1 MTIDTLDGLL
11 EEQLKDL
18 YDAEKQLTKAL
29 PKMAKAAKN
38 QDLKDAFTL
47 HLEQTK
53 GQVAR
58 IEQVFGLLEKK
69 AKSKPCAA
77 MKGLVEEGQETI
89 QEDASDEMKDAML
102 IASAQRAEH
111 YEIAAYGTVRTIA
124 ETMGNQE
131 VADLLQ
137 QTLDEEKETD
147 EKLTEISK
155 QILNSASEEAEED
168 EEMGED
174 DELDEDDEDGEEDD
188 EEEEEEEAVPVKKAT
203 PAPAKKKR

>member
-1 MTIDTLDGLL
+1 MTIDTLDSLL

-29 PKMAKAAKN
+29 PKMAKAATD
-38 QDLKDAFTL
+38 QELKDAFNH

-53 GQVAR
+53 GQVTR
-58 IEQVFGLLEKK
+58 IEQVFELLEKK

-89 QEDASDEMKDAML
+89 AEDASDEMKDAML

-124 ETMGNQE
+124 ETLGNQE

-137 QTLDEEKETD
+137 ETLDEEKETD
-147 EKLTEISK
+147 EKLTEIS
-155 QILNSASEEAEED
+155 QRILGAANEMGEEEEDEDEED
-168 EEMGED
+168 EEE
-174 DELDEDDEDGEEDD
+174 EDED
-188 EEEEEEEAVPVKKAT
+188 VPAPV
-203 PAPAKKKR
+203 PAPAKKRK